1 MDNLKIDVSKIQ
13 KAQSSKNYEAL
24 FENYKINLKKRAK
37 KPPLALWYDGQFT
50 NRVLTYGNIS
60 AIVGAS
66 KSKKTFLKTLL
77 LSYYFGNKNSGN
89 YKSNYKGG
97 YVIDVDTEQ
106 EEYDAQTA
114 SFRIG
119 ELCDG
124 FRENY
129 VPLYIR
135 ELSIDDRFNLIKW
148 IMEESPMRDN
158 IDMLVI
164 DGIADLIK
172 ERNDE
177 RQSVELS
184 HKLMEWSSK
193 TGAHIITVIHK
204 RYGDSKPTGHIGTEI
219 LKKSETVIETEKIED
234 SSDIEVKYTYTRG
247 GDIPSFIFTI
257 EDGLPK
263 VVNSATRETGNDIPY

>member
-1 MDNLKIDVSKIQ
+1 MSEDLKLNIQ
-13 KAQSSKNYEAL
+13 NQTPDKDYSSV
-24 FENYKINLKKRAK
+24 FDNYKINLKKRAK

-77 LSYYFGNKNSGN
+77 LSYYFGNKNRGN

-114 SFRIG
+114 SFRVG
-119 ELCDG
+119 ELCGG

-148 IMEESPMRDN
+148 IMEQSPMRDN

-219 LKKSETVIETEKIED
+219 LKK
-234 SSDIEVKYTYTRG
+234 
-247 GDIPSFIFTI
+247 
-257 EDGLPK
+257 
-263 VVNSATRETGNDIPY
+263 